1 MSKKMKVL
9 VSVVTA
15 VLVLTVGGMATVVMA
30 QEGEDTPPE
39 EETTTGVADLMP
51 QVALDG
57 LLARIA
63 EILGISEE
71 ELMSALKQARQEAM
85 EEKWLEAF
93 NQWLDKAVA
102 EGILSEGEAEELRQ
116 WWEQRPEFLEPGL
129 FRRAFSSWGQQDGPK
144 PGLRLGQRPEP
155 GPQSR
160 QGLNPRMWQQIGPD
174 DPGQLLDEALERG
187 IITEDKGVK
196 IRQWLEKRPDTSNG
210 LSPRARIFKPQRGRQ
225 MLDVAGE
232 WGAPPAD

>member
-1 MSKKMKVL
+1 MSKKMKVF
-9 VSVVTA
+9 VSVVVA

-30 QEGEDTPPE
+30 QEGEDTPFE
-39 EETTTGVADLMP
+39 EETTTGVAGLMP

-57 LLARIA
+57 LLARVA
-63 EILGISEE
+63 EIMGISEE
-71 ELMSALKQARQEAM
+71 ELMSALKQARQEMM

-102 EGILSEGEAEELRQ
+102 EGILSEEEAEELRQ

-129 FRRAFSSWGQQDGPK
+129 FRRAFSFWDQQDGPK
-144 PGLRLGQRPEP
+144 PSLRLGQRPELR
-155 GPQSR
+155 PQP
-160 QGLNPRMWQQIGPD
+160 QLNPRMWQQIGPD
-174 DPGQLLDEALERG
+174 DPGQLLEEALERG
-187 IITEDKGVK
+187 IITEDKGAK

-225 MLDVAGE
+225 MMAVPGE